1 MLETIAGLGKDT
13 VESMLPEDM
22 RQLVESMTI
31 EEMAEYL
38 EIASKVFHNP
48 DFQSLIQYEE
58 VRDFIVTLLHDG
70 LIFAAEDPI
79 VTDKILVTMGAD
91 RRVISVLF
99 YLLEKR
105 NENPEIL
112 DRLREVATSKEANEL
127 IDLLIGMPQKENVT
141 SAGIEP
147 ETELEKTRQSAYLK
161 QADKQNARESE
172 SEDLNRESKGED
184 LNRESEVEN
193 PVAEAIYRFGDR
205 LQESFEEVSRL
216 EREEAAQK
224 EEELLERRKTMEK
237 LNRNIGTYLTLTNM
251 ITDGTP
257 WLIRVNQTTCVVTV
271 YRVLTLETGSRQS
284 YGLLTKQNLAELA
297 AQRII
302 DTADETESQTV
313 TVYVPVYA
321 CPCSVG
327 SPGHETPTGTFYI
340 QDHLR
345 WHELVGP
352 TWGQWCCHFAPS
364 YLFHSL
370 PYERPN
376 DPGSLQEDAYNM
388 IGQPASHGCV
398 RLAAV
403 DAKYIFDHVPTGGQ
417 IEIFYGTAEDDL
429 FGKPER
435 PFVGEWTRGY
445 DPTDPEYMPEPES

>member
-1 MLETIAGLGKDT
+1 
-13 VESMLPEDM
+13 MLPEDM

-70 LIFAAEDPI
+70 LVFAAEDPI

-112 DRLREVATSKEANEL
+112 DRLREIVTSKEANEL

-172 SEDLNRESKGED
+172 SEDLNRESK
-184 LNRESEVEN
+184 VEN

-302 DTADETESQTV
+302 DTADEADSQTV